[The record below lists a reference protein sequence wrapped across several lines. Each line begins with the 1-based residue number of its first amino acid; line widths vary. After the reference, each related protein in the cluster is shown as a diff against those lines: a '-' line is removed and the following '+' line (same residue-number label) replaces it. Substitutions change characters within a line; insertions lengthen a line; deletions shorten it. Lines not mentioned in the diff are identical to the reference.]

1 MILEKKY
8 ASQILGVLILLLIP
22 FIYLLIFTHPIAD
35 DLAFGHQAKTTNLL
49 SQLQTTYLN
58 WNGRYSGNF
67 FIQLFPISIDNLL
80 FYRLLLFVSFGLFVV
95 SFYMFI
101 KSIFSKTT
109 LVTLWSITLLGV
121 LAYLSIL
128 PTLAEGFYWYTSVIY
143 YQLSLVFFLFFSAFA
158 INFVRQQFLIH
169 KVFHLGLTI
178 FLLIIAIGMNESVAL
193 IIPFVCTSFFVG
205 SLIIKSKNSTFLA
218 VLTIVA
224 IGCAAVV
231 VFSPGNE
238 IRMATY
244 ANNKDLVTSL
254 FMSFLQMGRFLAG
267 FIFSFSGLFY
277 FLFVACFFP
286 LSTTIL
292 KQLKPHY
299 LFIGFVAILFLSV
312 FPAYYATGILGQH
325 RTLNIAALFYILFI
339 TLFALKIGNKLKER
353 LPRKPQKMIVYFTL
367 FFFIFGNGRTVVLG
381 LISGKI
387 QEYDKQLQQR
397 YIALKENRSGKINQ
411 LTVHPKSIYVIDV
424 ETDSTHWVNQAYL
437 LENNN

>member
-8 ASQILGVLILLLIP
+8 SSWILSALILLFIP
-22 FIYLLIFTHPIAD
+22 FIYLLLFTHPIAD
-35 DLAFGHQAKTTNLL
+35 DLAFGHQAKTTDLFN
-49 SQLQTTYLN
+49 QLQSTYLN

-80 FYRLLLFVSFGLFVV
+80 FYRLLLFISFSLFVV
-95 SFYMFI
+95 SFYTFI
-101 KSIFSKTT
+101 KSIFIKTKA
-109 LVTLWSITLLGV
+109 VNLWAITLLGV

-143 YQLSLVFFLFFSAFA
+143 YQLSLVFSLFFSALA
-158 INFVRQQFLIH
+158 INFIKQQFLLH

-178 FLLIIAIGMNESVAL
+178 FLLIISIGMNESVAL
-193 IIPFVCTSFFVG
+193 IIPFTCTSFFVG
-205 SLIIKSKNSTFLA
+205 SLITKSKNSTFLA
-218 VLTIVA
+218 ALTIIA
-224 IGCAAVV
+224 ISCDAVV
-231 VFSPGNE
+231 VFSPGN
-238 IRMATY
+238 ATRLASY
-244 ANNKDLVTSL
+244 SNNKDLVTSF

-286 LSTTIL
+286 LSTTFL
-292 KQLKPHY
+292 KPLKPHY
-299 LFIGFVAILFLSV
+299 LFIGFIAILFLSV

-353 LPRKPQKMIVYFTL
+353 LPRKPQKMIVYFIL
-367 FFFIFGNGRTVVLG
+367 FFFIFGNGRTVVLD
-381 LISGKI
+381 LISGRAE
-387 QEYDKQLQQR
+387 EYDEQLQQR
-397 YIALKENRSGKINQ
+397 YITLKENHSAKMHKLNVR
-411 LTVHPKSIYVIDV
+411 PKSIFVIDV